1 MAASQAEPQMDPAI
15 ADLHAILAK
24 ALVGRSDFY
33 FIEVRLLAGRFDTL
47 TKQHLIRDFTKI
59 IMLAEG
65 KTHFSED
72 ANRVW
77 VHIVEL
83 QIEDW
88 GIGGHTDW
96 LRDYESALNVLGT
109 ELQAKWAC
117 VLLFTFILTGGH
129 MPKSKEPSV
138 SSSGPTVHLEFL
150 DGGIIA
156 VLTLDDFNRVGR
168 RVLR

>member
-1 MAASQAEPQMDPAI
+1 MKSLKTPITTVAALTTKI
-15 ADLHAILAK
+15 
-24 ALVGRSDFY
+24 
-33 FIEVRLLAGRFDTL
+33 L

-65 KTHFSED
+65 KAYFSDD

-83 QIEDW
+83 QCEDW

-109 ELQAKWAC
+109 DLK
-117 VLLFTFILTGGH
+117 
-129 MPKSKEPSV
+129 PK
-138 SSSGPTVHLEFL
+138 
-150 DGGIIA
+150 
-156 VLTLDDFNRVGR
+156 
-168 RVLR
+168 